1 MNNINVKIPD
11 KKLAKFIR
19 NQLDIKHRQITAS
32 DMKRL
37 DKLQLYNTNITDLTG
52 LEYATNLKELGIYQN
67 SVTDF
72 KVISNLINLR
82 KLYIDLNSEFD
93 INIISQLSELRE
105 LYLDWRYIS
114 KFMSPN
120 KNKTKISYNSLL
132 SKVFEINKF
141 TNRQRLAV
149 EKYLFNPS
157 IDTAIEAMKITPKAS
172 LFAGEDLDEEV
183 KIQIIKEA
191 IQNPKVY
198 VRYLKELMKI
208 PNYKEILENYTPKCG
223 SRKAKKFYMDYIL
236 DNNNVM
242 NSNYSI
248 HGYNW
253 YKSKIAKGY
262 IF

>member
-1 MNNINVKIPD
+1 MNSIKVKIPD
-11 KKLAKFIR
+11 KELAKFIR
-19 NQLDIKHRQITAS
+19 NQLGIKYRRMNLE
-32 DMKRL
+32 DMEKL

-67 SVTDF
+67 SITDF
-72 KVISNLINLR
+72 NVISNLINLR
-82 KLYIDLNSEFD
+82 KLYIDLNTEFD
-93 INIISQLSELRE
+93 INIISQLPELRE
-105 LYLDWRYIS
+105 LYLDWRYIN

-120 KNKTKISYNSLL
+120 KNKTKISYSSLL

-172 LFAGEDLDEEV
+172 LFVGEYLDEDI
-183 KIQIIKEA
+183 KIQIIKEE

-208 PNYKEILENYTPKCG
+208 PNYKEIVETYIPKYG
-223 SRKAKKFYMDYIL
+223 SRKSKKFYMDYIL
-236 DNNNVM
+236 GSNNVM
-242 NSNYSI
+242 NSNYSK

-253 YKSKIAKGY
+253 YKSKLSRGY

>member
-1 MNNINVKIPD
+1 MNNIKVKIPD

-19 NQLDIKHRQITAS
+19 NQLDIKHRQITSS
-32 DMKRL
+32 DMKEL

-82 KLYIDLNSEFD
+82 KLYIDLNAEFD
-93 INIISQLSELRE
+93 INIISQLHQLRE
-105 LYLDWRYIS
+105 LYLDWRYIN

-120 KNKTKISYNSLL
+120 KNKTKISYSSLL

-172 LFAGEDLDEEV
+172 LFVGEYLDEDI
-183 KIQIIKEA
+183 KNQIIKEE
-191 IQNPKVY
+191 IQNQKVY

-208 PNYKEILENYTPKCG
+208 PNYKEILETHAPKYG
-223 SRKAKKFYMDYIL
+223 SRKAKKFYMDYIFGS
-236 DNNNVM
+236 NNVI
-242 NSNYSI
+242 NSNYSKC
-248 HGYNW
+248 GYNW
-253 YKSKIAKGY
+253 YKSKLLRGY